1 MTIRYAPTLYL
12 LLIAVAALFWTQ
24 LDGLLYPADVFP
36 RVVLVLVA
44 GSAMVALIQEFRAPG
59 PSVGDRRF
67 LFACAV
73 AASAA
78 AYIWLITFIGYYLA
92 STLYLMVLYPLV
104 NIVKDGS
111 PLTMRLLGTA
121 GLATL
126 VVISALYVVFT
137 VLLKINVPMLFSDG
151 PI

>member
-1 MTIRYAPTLYL
+1 MTIRFAPTLYL
-12 LLIAVAALFWTQ
+12 LIIAVAALFWTR

-44 GSAMVALIQEFRAPG
+44 GSAIVALIQEFIAPG
-59 PSVGDRRF
+59 PSVADRRF

-104 NIVKDGS
+104 NVAKDGS
-111 PLTMRLLGTA
+111 PLTMRLLTTA